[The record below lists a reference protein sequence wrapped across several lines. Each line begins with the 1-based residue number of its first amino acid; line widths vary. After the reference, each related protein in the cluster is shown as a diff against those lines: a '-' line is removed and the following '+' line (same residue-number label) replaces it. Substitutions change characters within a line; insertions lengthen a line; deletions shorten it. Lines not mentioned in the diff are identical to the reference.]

1 MAGIIR
7 NAIVGEPNIDSPMT
21 LSPNGGASA
30 SAAGI
35 AVPALDATQN
45 AAAANAESRASARR
59 KAKPFVLNP
68 SAAATSNTAAVANP
82 PATNTA
88 TPAAT
93 TASTPASSPAATTA
107 ATTAATPA
115 SSLIPLQA
123 ASSTDAKQSGMGYTA
138 STVGATGYNAQNVNA
153 PADMQVAANQTV
165 QGQLSG
171 ILASNSPLLQHAYNQ
186 AMVGM
191 NDRGLVNSSTAI
203 GAAQNAVY
211 DKAVP
216 IATTDAGTYQNTALA
231 NFNAATQN
239 AQLNANAANQAS
251 QFNAGAQNTA
261 GLQNAS
267 FKNSAAQFGANA
279 QNQSNLQAAQ
289 LASSE
294 SIAAAARASQESIA
308 AANNATALQQ
318 TQLSTSTQLS
328 VAQLSANTQ
337 LAVANM
343 NSATQKEIS
352 AAHDANSV
360 LLNNSSAATSMFNQ
374 YLTNVGNIDANPN
387 MDMAAKEAAIKTQ
400 TDVFNGAVKGLTAAS
415 PGVPDVSSVLDFS
428 PKPAATATA
437 TTAPAADAAAGNGVW
452 LNDGSS

>member
-1 MAGIIR
+1 MDGIIS
-7 NAIVGEPNIDSPMT
+7 NAIAAA
-21 LSPNGGASA
+21 LPNGGAIPKSGTPQEKAAWHNSQLNTGFSDTQIRNRVTQEVGPQTDSDWAYLQNLANSSGRARAPKSVTPPANSVTPPVASSA
-30 SAAGI
+30 SAAGTFLL
-35 AVPALDATQN
+35 P
-45 AAAANAESRASARR
+45 AAA
-59 KAKPFVLNP
+59 
-68 SAAATSNTAAVANP
+68 
-82 PATNTA
+82 
-88 TPAAT
+88 
-93 TASTPASSPAATTA
+93 
-107 ATTAATPA
+107 
-115 SSLIPLQA
+115 
-123 ASSTDAKQSGMGYTA
+123 STDAAQSGMGYTA

-165 QGQLSG
+165 QGQLAG

-211 DKAVP
+211 TNAVP

-289 LASSE
+289 LASNAA
-294 SIAAAARASQESIA
+294 IAAANNASQEKIS

-318 TQLSTSTQLS
+318 TKLSTSTQLS

-343 NSATQKEIS
+343 NAATQKEIS

-400 TDVFNGAVKGLTAAS
+400 TDVFNGAIKGLTSAS

-428 PKPAATATA
+428 KS
-437 TTAPAADAAAGNGVW
+437 ADAGTSSVVPTASGMVAELINN
-452 LNDGSS
+452 LTYDGSS

>member
-7 NAIVGEPNIDSPMT
+7 NAIVGEPKIDSSVT
-21 LSPNGGASA
+21 LSPNERTSA
-30 SAAGI
+30 SAAGT
-35 AVPALDATQN
+35 AAPALDATQN
-45 AAAANAESRASARR
+45 IAAANAKSRAAVRR
-59 KAKPFVLNP
+59 KSKPFVLNP

-88 TPAAT
+88 TTAPT
-93 TASTPASSPAATTA
+93 TASTPASSPA
-107 ATTAATPA
+107 
-115 SSLIPLQA
+115 SSLVPLQA
-123 ASSTDAKQSGMGYTA
+123 ASSTDAAQSGMGYTA
-138 STVGATGYNAQNVNA
+138 STVGAVGYNAQNVNA
-153 PADMQVAANQTV
+153 PDPMKVESNQTV
-165 QGQLSG
+165 QGQLEG

-211 DKAVP
+211 ANAVP

-239 AQLNANAANQAS
+239 AQLNASATNQAS

-267 FKNSAAQFGANA
+267 FKNSAAQFGTNA

-289 LASSE
+289 LASNE
-294 SIAAAARASQESIA
+294 SIAAANRASQESIA

-318 TQLSTSTQLS
+318 TKLTTGTQMA
-328 VAQLSANTQ
+328 VAQLSADTQ
-337 LAVANM
+337 IQVANL
-343 NSATQKEIS
+343 NSQTQKDIS
-352 AAHDANSV
+352 EAHDANSV
-360 LLNNSSAATSMFNQ
+360 LISNSTAATTMFNQ
-374 YLTNVGNIDANPN
+374 YITNVGNIDANPN
-387 MDMAAKEAAIKTQ
+387 MDEAAKEKAIKTQ
-400 TDVFNGAVKGLTAAS
+400 TDIFNGAVKGLTAAS

-428 PKPAATATA
+428 KS
-437 TTAPAADAAAGNGVW
+437 ADAGTSSVVPTASGMVAELINN
-452 LNDGSS
+452 LTDDGSS